1 MTKLDIKLLI
11 RNSQLKS
18 RAIKEGKDPD
28 YYINLEDKKT
38 NENSENNSNNS
49 SSSRSNTFNSNSSS
63 GPIPTD
69 NQPEIKLILP
79 ANISNDLD
87 NPLPV
92 SNTVKLNQNQL
103 DAVSLALSGKSFV
116 LAGYAGTGK
125 TFTVRYILEKLIEN
139 NKLLRM
145 PEETKTLEK
154 GDYGFIACAYTR
166 RATSVVR
173 QGLPHGLKASTCHAL
188 LEYAPDFYEDFDQDG
203 NLVKKMRF
211 VERRNRNNPIP
222 NSVSLIVLDE
232 ASMNSV
238 DLHEKIMAALPHRPQ
253 IIYIGDLAQLKP
265 VFGDAI
271 LGYKLNELPVV
282 ELTQVYRQKDGEI
295 LDFATDIRQGKN
307 LTNFTL
313 PEYKNER
320 LKINQFRT
328 PEKENIRLRQLGL
341 TIQRHIDSNDI
352 DPLAGDLILC
362 PFNVG
367 IGTNELNKF
376 AADYYDQKNSRTIY
390 PIRSGIK
397 THYFALGDKILV
409 DRNDALIV
417 DIKPNPKYSGVL
429 PAAPSH
435 KTNRWGGIRVG
446 EFMEATLDS
455 SDSETEMDDFEA
467 MLMASGN
474 QSLDDIDESAIKN
487 EASHIIYYQFI
498 SPDLQQVEKY
508 RDSVDKSRTE
518 SMSSAGDIN
527 KMELAYCISV
537 HKSQGSQANHVMLI
551 LMKQH
556 AVMLNREL
564 LYTAVT
570 RAAKRLTI
578 YADTGCISKC
588 IMNPSIKGNTL
599 QEKAEFFK
607 GRAKERQT

>member
-1 MTKLDIKLLI
+1 MAKVDIQLLI
-11 RNSQLKS
+11 RNSKLKAQ
-18 RAIKEGKDPD
+18 AIKEGKDPFF
-28 YYINLEDKKT
+28 YINLE
-38 NENSENNSNNS
+38 NNKME
-49 SSSRSNTFNSNSSS
+49 
-63 GPIPTD
+63 
-69 NQPEIKLILP
+69 PEAPKEVSIILP
-79 ANISNDLD
+79 ANLEKDLNSLPLSNSIS
-87 NPLPV
+87 
-92 SNTVKLNQNQL
+92 LNEQQER
-103 DAVSLALSGKSFV
+103 AIELALSGKSFV

-125 TFTVRYILEKLIEN
+125 TFTVRYILEELIKSHKLN
-139 NKLLRM
+139 QM
-145 PEETKTLEK
+145 AVETKTLQK

-188 LEYAPDFYEDFDQDG
+188 LEYEPEFYEDFDKDG

-211 VERRNRNNPIP
+211 IERRNQYNPIP
-222 NSVSLIVLDE
+222 SSVSLIVLDE
-232 ASMNSV
+232 SSMISV
-238 DLHEKIMAALPHRPQ
+238 DLHDKIMKALPHQPQ

-295 LDFATDIRQGKN
+295 LDFATDIREGKN

-313 PEYKNER
+313 PQYKNER
-320 LKINQFRT
+320 LKINQFKT
-328 PEKENIRLRQLGL
+328 QEKDNIRLVQLGSIL
-341 TIQRHIDSNDI
+341 QKHIAEEDI

-367 IGTNELNKF
+367 IGTTELNKYV
-376 AADYYDQKNSRTIY
+376 ADYYDQANDRKII

-397 THYFALGDKILV
+397 TQYFAIGDKILV
-409 DRNDALIV
+409 DRNDALIT
-417 DIKPNPKYSGVL
+417 DIRPNPKYSGVL

-435 KTNRWGGIRVG
+435 TINRWGGMRTGKYMINNI
-446 EFMEATLDS
+446 ATPDDS
-455 SDSETEMDDFEA
+455 SDDFES
-467 MLMASGN
+467 MLMANSDAL
-474 QSLDDIDESAIKN
+474 SLEQIDESAIKQ

-498 SPDLQQVEKY
+498 SPDIQQMEKY
-508 RDSVDKSRTE
+508 RESVDKSMTE

-537 HKSQGSQANHVMLI
+537 HKSQGSQARHVMLLI
-551 LMKQH
+551 MRQH

-578 YADTGCISKC
+578 YADSGCISKC
-588 IMNPSIKGNTL
+588 IMNPSIKGNSL
-599 QEKAEFFK
+599 AEKAEFFK
-607 GRAKERQT
+607 GRIKEKQRS